1 MSTVTRCV
9 YVPRMLNYHT
19 TQSVDYWFN
28 KLLLR
33 WANKT
38 YGNIFINV
46 IVKRVDFV
54 VRKVR
59 TPEGESV
66 CDKTVSAFVHVDLY
80 NKATPI
86 LDAFLEASKNEKFL
100 LCEDIDYHLVPIPNI
115 HYEYWMILPANNP
128 IPETRLN
135 IHQLAENNRLL
146 EEKVKS
152 QEDTINSLLEENET
166 IKKDVRRLQETVY
179 QVIGKVFDHETE
191 SHQIYGLVNYMD
203 YAVHNNR
210 GWYFPWQ
217 NKEIKHHTNEDIDD
231 CDFSIST
238 ESSVNDSSYNRVRN
252 TVELCDNH

>member
-9 YVPRMLNYHT
+9 YIPRMLNYHT

-46 IVKRVDFV
+46 IIKRVDFV
-54 VRKVR
+54 ARKVH
-59 TPEGESV
+59 TPEGEGI
-66 CDKTVSAFVHVDLY
+66 CDSTVSAFVHVDLY
-80 NKATPI
+80 NKGEHI
-86 LDAFLEASKNEKFL
+86 FDAFLEASKNERFL

-115 HYEYWMILPANNP
+115 HYEYWMMLPANNP

-152 QEDTINSLLEENET
+152 QDDTINTLLEENET
-166 IKKDVRRLQETVY
+166 IKKDIKRLQETVY
-179 QVIGKVFDHETE
+179 QVIGKVFNHETE
-191 SHQIYGLVNYMD
+191 SRHIYGLVNYMD
-203 YAVHNNR
+203 YAVHNDR
-210 GWYFPWQ
+210 EWYFPWA
-217 NKEIKHHTNEDIDD
+217 NKSIETHTNNHAVVDVTEDE
-231 CDFSIST
+231 S
-238 ESSVNDSSYNRVRN
+238 ESSSCDSASERVRN
-252 TVELCDNH
+252 SIELCDNY